1 MKTRARGLRRNCGV
15 GKKDL
20 ADGLSS
26 IKGLTELET
35 RAGISA
41 SVRDETF
48 LEGSQS
54 SLSVMGLVGHLE
66 QGWPF

>member
-1 MKTRARGLRRNCGV
+1 MKARARGLRCNCGV
-15 GKKDL
+15 GKEDL

-35 RAGISA
+35 RAGI